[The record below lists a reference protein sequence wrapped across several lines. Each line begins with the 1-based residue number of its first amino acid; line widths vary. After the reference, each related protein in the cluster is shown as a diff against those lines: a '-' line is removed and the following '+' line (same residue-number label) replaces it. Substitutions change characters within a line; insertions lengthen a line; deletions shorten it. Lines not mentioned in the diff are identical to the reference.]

1 MRQHLTSVRILSP
14 NIPQITNLGKDAE
27 RRKPFTLLVAVKIGT
42 ITMDNIMETTQIT
55 KNRTTIWSSNSTLG
69 YIDIEREREKRNT
82 NQKKDTYSPGSKA
95 ALFTIVKIR
104 KQPKCSL
111 ADEWKI
117 CVIYTVEYYSAIE
130 RNFVICNNMG
140 DLEGIMLSE

>member
-1 MRQHLTSVRILSP
+1 MLSP

-69 YIDIEREREKRNT
+69 YIYI
-82 NQKKDTYSPGSKA
+82 
-95 ALFTIVKIR
+95 
-104 KQPKCSL
+104 
-111 ADEWKI
+111 
-117 CVIYTVEYYSAIE
+117 
-130 RNFVICNNMG
+130 
-140 DLEGIMLSE
+140 